1 MNLLHPFTTDLIQA
15 FGWTL
20 LHSFW
25 QGCCVFLCLRIVLWL
40 WPQAGPSI
48 KYHLSFLSLT
58 GIAGWFAATFAAQ
71 LRSAREAA
79 EIVLVNTS
87 GISSVSSP
95 ITIVNAPAQ
104 TEGLKAALP
113 GMEAYF
119 PLLVCIYVVGVTVM
133 LIRLCIDLAQ
143 LKTLRKQ
150 GLISLGS
157 VWEEHLVVLA
167 RKMGISKRVGL
178 HISKHLQVPVMIGF
192 LRPVIL
198 LPAAMVNNMSPEQLE
213 AILLHELA
221 HIKRN
226 DYLLNIFQSI
236 VETLLF
242 FNPFVWW
249 ISRNI
254 RLEREHCCDDLVIA
268 GTVQPMHYAKALVAL
283 EEYRLTVNPMAMAAA
298 HDRHHLFHRIKRIME
313 MKTKHLNYSQRLLAL
328 LIILSGLVSIAWLN
342 PDSRRSRKENK
353 ADTVAPKA
361 ETGKTA
367 QPSPSAQPDV
377 PDFII
382 APTPPAAPAPAAMP
396 KAPEAPAAPDCNVP
410 CPEPPVTAEGFPAPP
425 VPPLPPLA
433 PATPRGPMAPLPPA
447 PPAPPVAP
455 LTPGVVYNF
464 SNRNSYF
471 YSDGDTTVPGGRIII
486 RDKDGKAKTY
496 NSIDDMSPAERKE
509 FEESYLKYQKVFD
522 NKNFNFDHSFKYTFD
537 SSFQFKDIDFR
548 KVQLQALEQLEN
560 MDLSQLQ
567 FDLNK
572 LGVMKY
578 EMLSDDVKM
587 HIKKADW
594 DKAMKETRKNLQK
607 IDWKKQQ
614 QEIRKMNEKLRK
626 DAEKY
631 RTDAEKF
638 HKDEARFRVD
648 ADKFKVTEEKWRMET
663 ERAHNAAMARAD
675 VVRKH
680 SDKLTAEQIAR
691 VKQQEARI
699 QEMSRK
705 HEARAREMEVK
716 HRNLTERNKATT
728 ENYNKLLK
736 QMESDKL
743 IDRNEGFHIEKKGND
758 LFINGKK
765 QSNDVR
771 SKYEQY
777 LENDNVTIR
786 GKQTDLH
793 IHAQNNN

>member
-71 LRSAREAA
+71 LRSAREVT

-87 GISSVSSP
+87 GISSMSSP
-95 ITIVNAPAQ
+95 ISIVNVPAQ

-133 LIRLCIDLAQ
+133 IIRLCIDLAQ

-150 GLISLGS
+150 GLSSLGT

-178 HISKHLQVPVMIGF
+178 HISKQLQVPVMIGF

-328 LIILSGLVSIAWLN
+328 LIILTGLVSIAWLN

-353 ADTVAPKA
+353 ADTVAPKPV
-361 ETGKTA
+361 TVKSA
-367 QPSPSAQPDV
+367 QPAPSAQPSV
-377 PDFII
+377 PDYIV
-382 APTPPAAPAPAAMP
+382 APVPPAAPDPAAMP

-410 CPEPPVTAEGFPAPP
+410 CPEPSAIAAALPVPP
-425 VPPLPPLA
+425 VPPMPPLA
-433 PATPRGPMAPLPPA
+433 PAAPRGPMAPLPPA
-447 PPAPPVAP
+447 PPLPPAIA
-455 LTPGVVYNF
+455 LAPGVVYN
-464 SNRNSYF
+464 SSSRNAYF
-471 YSDGDTTVPGGRIII
+471 YTDGDTTVPGGRIII
-486 RDKDGKAKTY
+486 RDKEGKAKTY

-522 NKNFNFDHSFKYTFD
+522 NKNFNFDHSFDFKFD
-537 SSFQFKDIDFR
+537 STNFKFKDIDFS
-548 KVQLQALEQLEN
+548 KLQLQALENLEN
-560 MDLSQLQ
+560 IDLSQLQ

-572 LGVMKY
+572 IGVMKY
-578 EMLSDDVKM
+578 EMLSEDVKK
-587 HIKKADW
+587 HIKKVDW
-594 DKAMKETRKNLQK
+594 DKAMKETRKSLQK
-607 IDWKKQQ
+607 TDWKKQQ
-614 QEIRKMNEKLRK
+614 EEIRKMNEKMRK
-626 DAEKY
+626 EADKYRQEAEKY
-631 RTDAEKF
+631 
-638 HKDEARFRVD
+638 HKDEARYRVN
-648 ADKFKVTEEKWRMET
+648 AEKYAQHT
-663 ERAHNAAMARAD
+663 AMARAD
-675 VVRKH
+675 EARRH
-680 SDKLTAEQIAR
+680 SGKLTAQQVTR
-691 VKQQEARI
+691 VKTEEARMKAI
-699 QEMSRK
+699 SLR
-705 HEARAREMEVK
+705 HEARARELEAK

-736 QMESDKL
+736 QLESDKL
-743 IDRNEGFHIEKKGND
+743 IDRNEGFHIEKKGSD

-765 QSNDVR
+765 QSGDVR

-786 GKQTDLH
+786 GKQSDLH